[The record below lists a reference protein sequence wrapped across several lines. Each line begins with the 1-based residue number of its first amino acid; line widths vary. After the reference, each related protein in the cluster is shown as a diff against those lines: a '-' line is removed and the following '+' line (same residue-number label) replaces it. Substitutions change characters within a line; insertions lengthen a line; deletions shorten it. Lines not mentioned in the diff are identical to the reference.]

1 MPTPAPVPPRRTCT
15 PPGAAPLSCRTTLRA
30 PASTSAAAACAPT
43 PRSPP
48 TSTAASRSLRPP
60 PPSTNLRGTAGAQRQ
75 EGGRSDPAARGPAR
89 TAAGSSARPPC
100 RRPAPPRRAP
110 PRPVTAMAAVWEAL
124 GALGRELAAEWA
136 TQDVRAALCQLLL
149 LWLGLSLMATRLAW
163 RAYGEEV
170 AALCYRPAARR
181 PPAPSADSGPA
192 PARPRAHSLS
202 PARRDGAAERHCPP
216 R

>member
-1 MPTPAPVPPRRTCT
+1 
-15 PPGAAPLSCRTTLRA
+15 
-30 PASTSAAAACAPT
+30 
-43 PRSPP
+43 
-48 TSTAASRSLRPP
+48 
-60 PPSTNLRGTAGAQRQ
+60 
-75 EGGRSDPAARGPAR
+75 
-89 TAAGSSARPPC
+89 
-100 RRPAPPRRAP
+100 
-110 PRPVTAMAAVWEAL
+110 MAAVWETL

-216 R
+216 RDSTAAEPGKTHRE